1 MTLHK
6 GKIQEMQINIENK
19 ERNILSHY
27 NHPLFF
33 YVVMT
38 SSDAEAQ
45 DFLLSSSVFL
55 QDMFIIS
62 FMINVIFIIWE
73 ERPIK

>member
-1 MTLHK
+1 MTVHK

-19 ERNILSHY
+19 ERNTLSHY
-27 NHPLFF
+27 NHPLFC
-33 YVVMT
+33 YIVMT
-38 SSDAEAQ
+38 SSDAEEQ

-62 FMINVIFIIWE
+62 FMINVIS
-73 ERPIK
+73 